1 MLVMIVKGIAL
12 LTNFLNPGLKDLSN
26 SKTKVIECLIEWRK
40 QKYNVKAR
48 TGGKK
53 KFNKIM
59 DKKSIIIINL
69 KSALLLFEIYKD
81 DKKLRHKIT
90 IKNSLLKNSASNK
103 LKLRIL
109 NISLVSS
116 LFNNNG
122 AIITVD
128 PFKKNKHS
136 DMKNFFLKKNTVSS
150 FPKW

>member
-81 DKKLRHKIT
+81 DKKLKNKKI
-90 IKNSLLKNSASNK
+90 IKNWSLKNEFSK
-103 LKLRIL
+103 ILKFKIL
-109 NISLVSS
+109 NISLVAS
-116 LFNNNG
+116 LWNNNG
-122 AIITVD
+122 AIITD
-128 PFKKNKHS
+128 EPFKKNKIS
-136 DMKNFFLKKNTVSS
+136 DIKNFFL
-150 FPKW
+150 

>member
-26 SKTKVIECLIEWRK
+26 SKTNVIECLIEWRK

-69 KSALLLFEIYKD
+69 KSALFLFEIYKD
-81 DKKLRHKIT
+81 DKKLNNKKI
-90 IKNSLLKNSASNK
+90 IKNWSLKNDFSK
-103 LKLRIL
+103 ILKFKIL
-109 NISLVSS
+109 NISLVAS
-116 LFNNNG
+116 LWNSNG
-122 AIITVD
+122 AIITD
-128 PFKKNKHS
+128 EPFKKNKIS
-136 DMKNFFLKKNTVSS
+136 DIKNFFS
-150 FPKW
+150 